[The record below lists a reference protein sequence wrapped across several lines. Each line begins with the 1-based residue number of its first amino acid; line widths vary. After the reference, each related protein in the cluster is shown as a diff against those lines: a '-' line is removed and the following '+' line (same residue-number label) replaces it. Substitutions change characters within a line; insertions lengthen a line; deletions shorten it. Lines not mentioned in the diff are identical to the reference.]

1 MTSVKDIE
9 YDIRKFQ
16 RGIRAAV
23 KTNKHLE
30 KEPAEAFLANNR
42 AIIRN
47 YTQKVI
53 ELKRLLF
60 SIAGRH
66 SPLSPKWPL

>member
-1 MTSVKDIE
+1 MASVKDIE

-16 RGIRAAV
+16 RGIRDAV
-23 KTNKHLE
+23 KTNKLLE
-30 KEPAEAFLANNR
+30 KEPAEAFLANHR

-53 ELKRLLF
+53 ALKRLLF

>member
-1 MTSVKDIE
+1 MTGVKDIE
-9 YDIRKFQ
+9 YKIRKFQ
-16 RGIRAAV
+16 RGARVAA
-23 KTNKHLE
+23 KTNKALE

>member
-16 RGIRAAV
+16 RGIRGAV
-23 KTNKHLE
+23 KTNKLLE
-30 KEPAEAFLANNR
+30 NEPEEAFLANNR

>member
-16 RGIRAAV
+16 RGIRGAV
-23 KTNKHLE
+23 KTNKLLE
-30 KEPAEAFLANNR
+30 KEPAEAFLANYR